1 MAMGVVVGTVC
12 VLSAVAWPIAWL
24 GLELNLICF
33 VPLVMKEEN
42 LKKTCILYFV
52 VQSIGSLL
60 IVAGGLLTEFNS
72 WIQILLLLG
81 LIMKIGAIPMHFWVP
96 IIVPRLRRLGVYVIQ
111 TWQKVAP
118 FGLIAFVMLRKEFLS
133 LVNVWLGALT
143 IGAIASPI
151 IVVVFSGIVQI
162 GWIFSI
168 SGSLLWWFVL
178 MYFIVISP
186 VVKFIKTNS
195 RNFRLALVNRGGL
208 PPFTGFLIKLNAV
221 KAVSAKI
228 GALIIMGRGVALMS
242 YTRMLLNFGFKKDKL
257 TRLVLLAL
265 IAGIV

>member
-81 LIMKIGAIPMHFWVP
+81 LIMKIGAIPMHF
-96 IIVPRLRRLGVYVIQ
+96 
-111 TWQKVAP
+111 
-118 FGLIAFVMLRKEFLS
+118 
-133 LVNVWLGALT
+133 
-143 IGAIASPI
+143 
-151 IVVVFSGIVQI
+151 
-162 GWIFSI
+162 
-168 SGSLLWWFVL
+168 
-178 MYFIVISP
+178 
-186 VVKFIKTNS
+186 
-195 RNFRLALVNRGGL
+195 
-208 PPFTGFLIKLNAV
+208 
-221 KAVSAKI
+221 
-228 GALIIMGRGVALMS
+228 
-242 YTRMLLNFGFKKDKL
+242 
-257 TRLVLLAL
+257 
-265 IAGIV
+265 